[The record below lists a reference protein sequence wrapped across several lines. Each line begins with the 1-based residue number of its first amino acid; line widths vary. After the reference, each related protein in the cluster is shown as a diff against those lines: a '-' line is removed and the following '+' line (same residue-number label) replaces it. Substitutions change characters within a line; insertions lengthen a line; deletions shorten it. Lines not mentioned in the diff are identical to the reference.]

1 MQKILDRSAAGEE
14 LTKNDVVRLF
24 NADPEERELLF
35 ETARNIRDREYGDKI
50 FTYGFVYFSTY
61 CKNDCSFCYFRRTSG
76 LERYRKSL
84 EEIVELSKNLC
95 DAGINLVDLTMGED
109 PVMFKDGCAKLLEIV
124 KAVREAVDIGIMV
137 SPGAVPKEIFPKL
150 REAGADFYACYQETY
165 NRELFVKLRLEQD
178 YQTRIDVRKWAKE
191 AGMLTEDGMM
201 TGLGETVEDKADFV
215 IRMGPQGC
223 EQIRAMT
230 FVPQDGTPMSDMQPP
245 DSTDELLSIA
255 IMRIMYPDKI
265 IPATLDVEGISGM
278 VDRINAGANLITSIV
293 PPNRKLAGVAQH
305 ELDIDSGLRSVE
317 YVFKILREIGKRPA
331 TNEEFREMMESKR
344 KGMGGC

>member
-1 MQKILDRSAAGEE
+1 MKSLLPKHLLPSG
-14 LTKNDVVRLF
+14 KDVVRLF
-24 NADPEERELLF
+24 SADPEERELLF
-35 ETARNIRDREYGDKI
+35 ETARKIRDREYGDKI

-61 CKNDCSFCYFRRTSG
+61 CRNDCSFCYFRRTSG
-76 LERYRKSL
+76 LERYRKSVD
-84 EEIVELSKNLC
+84 EIVELSKNLR

-109 PVMFKDGCAKLLEIV
+109 PMMYRDDCTMLLEIIS
-124 KAVREAVDIGIMV
+124 AVRNAVDIGIMV
-137 SPGAVPKEIFPKL
+137 SPGAVPKEIFPKM

-165 NRELFVKLRLEQD
+165 NRDLFTKLRVEQD
-178 YQTRIDVRKWAKE
+178 YQTRIDVRKWAKQ

-215 IRMGPQGC
+215 MRMGSQGC

-230 FVPQDGTPMSDMQPP
+230 FVPQDGTPMSDMNAP
-245 DSTDELLSIA
+245 DSTDELLAIA

-293 PPNRKLAGVAQH
+293 PHNRKLAGVAQH
-305 ELDIDSGLRSVE
+305 ELDIDTGYRSVE
-317 YVFKILREIGKRPA
+317 HVFKILREIGKRPA
-331 TNEEFREMMESKR
+331 TNEEFQEMMETKR